1 MEIGRLNR
9 RIKYTTYASGTSTAT
24 GGYTKGA
31 ATDVSTW
38 CGAKQLSQ
46 SESLVN
52 GLQLGQAAYE
62 FTFRYEQGTNINQN
76 VELTY
81 ETRTFRVISII
92 EIDENKRV
100 IKVLANE
107 RTN

>member
-1 MEIGRLNR
+1 MNIGRLNR
-9 RIKYTTYASGTSTAT
+9 RVTYTTFAASTPTAT

-31 ATDVSTW
+31 GTPVTTW
-38 CGAKQLSQ
+38 CGAKPLSQ

-52 GLQLGQAAYE
+52 GLQLGQRALE
-62 FTFRYEQGTNINQN
+62 FTFRYEQGTNITQE

-81 ETRTFRVISII
+81 ETRKFKVISIL
-92 EIDENKRV
+92 EIDENKRIV
-100 IKVLANE
+100 KVLANE